1 MATILN
7 QNQQDDSNTQDELNP
22 TTPGL
27 SPTTMSNTP
36 SAAPTQQRQGSGRFT
51 NLQKYISANQQA
63 GQNLI
68 GNVTNK
74 VQGQVDSERKKADEA
89 LGQIRSGIEQ
99 GRQGLEQGRGFQ
111 SQLGQIGQNISAQ
124 TSTDTNKAFANRDLS
139 ALGIDQFNNDDY
151 QKFQQGQNVDE
162 TRLGLQQQN
171 FARTGQGLL
180 GASQQAMQNLSSD
193 EGRFNLI
200 KNTFGK
206 NVNPNY
212 SVGQQR
218 LDQLFLAQNPLSDLR
233 KNISD
238 TTRTAQQYL
247 GNATQFGQDVKNISQ
262 TEKDLIGANLG
273 LSRANTDSYLNMLGS
288 YTGEL
293 NQQRANEFQK
303 LQDQLSSLKMKDLST
318 GFQKATP
325 ANTNPNVMDTAT
337 LQRLGLKAGP
347 QQVFNVFNTLKNTDV
362 ANKGRD
368 AANYQDVATQA
379 DVDKYAA
386 LAKIAGIDPTRLTQS
401 SQLGNAWE
409 SKTGSDSLQS
419 RINQAKQN
427 FERDAALT
435 FTKDDP
441 RFMGRHVQPGKR
453 IWSEFRPGTLDNI
466 LKGNR
471 LEGGDRGWL
480 NYDNVNGIKGQ
491 RQSEVFANQVFDQAL
506 QRLQSEGYGNVLD
519 LNNPQTINA
528 LQGLNINDINA
539 NDQQYAIGEFNQG
552 SNGALS
558 RYGTNL
564 DEIVAQRMKNAGIL
578 NKYSK

>member
-7 QNQQDDSNTQDELNP
+7 QNQEDSNTQDELNP
-22 TTPGL
+22 TTSGL
-27 SPTTMSNTP
+27 TPTTASNTP

-51 NLQKYISANQQA
+51 NLQKYMSANKQA
-63 GQNLI
+63 GQNLVS
-68 GNVTNK
+68 NVSNK
-74 VQGQVDSERKKADEA
+74 VQGQVDAERTKADEA

-99 GRQGLEQGRGFQ
+99 GRQGLDQGRGFQ

-124 TSTDTNKAFANRDLS
+124 TSTDTNKAFANRNLN

-151 QKFQQGQNVDE
+151 QKFQQGQGVDE

-180 GASQQAMQNLSSD
+180 GASRDAMQNLSTD

-218 LDQLFLAQNPLSDLR
+218 LDQLFLAQDPLTGLR

-247 GNATQFGQDVKNISQ
+247 GNATQYGQDVKNMSQ
-262 TEKDLIGANLG
+262 NERDLIGANLG
-273 LSRANTDSYLNMLGS
+273 LSRANTDSYINMLGS

-293 NQQRANEFQK
+293 NQQRSGEFQK
-303 LQDQLSSLKMKDLST
+303 LQDQLSSLKVKDLST
-318 GFQKATP
+318 GLQKATP

-337 LQRLGLKAGP
+337 LQRLGMTAGP
-347 QQVFNVFNTLKNTDV
+347 QQVFNVFNSLKNTDV

-368 AANYQDVATQA
+368 AANYQDVATQG

-386 LAKIAGIDPTRLTQS
+386 LAKIAGIDPARLTQA
-401 SQLGNAWE
+401 SQLGNAWD

-419 RINQAKQN
+419 RLNQAKTN
-427 FERDAALT
+427 FERDAKLT

-441 RFMGRHVQPGKR
+441 RFMGKHVKTAKR
-453 IWSEFRPGTLDNI
+453 TWSELRPGTLDTI
-466 LKGNR
+466 LKGGR
-471 LEGGDRGWL
+471 LEGGDRGGFNWG
-480 NYDNVNGIKGQ
+480 NIYGQ
-491 RQSEVFANQVFDQAL
+491 NEKQSETFANQAFDQAFN
-506 QRLQSEGYGNVLD
+506 RLQSEGYGNVLD
-519 LNNPQTINA
+519 LNNPQTVNA
-528 LQGLNINDINA
+528 LQGLGVNDIRS
-539 NDQQYAIGEFNQG
+539 NDQRYAINEY
-552 SNGALS
+552 NGDSGGATS
-558 RYGTNL
+558 QYGTNL